1 MPPSVHVAKAMSG
14 SWLWCCFKIWEQLH
28 YRPISSHTPRFL
40 GETRKGRQSPGVPIR
55 WAHRAETQVDR
66 RLDQKSPKT
75 PGSKNRWRFWNPKSS
90 DVLLYFC
97 RTSRPDPSW
106 INISSPR
113 GPFGGYF
120 GRDWKWSSPVARGF
134 EVTSESASRT
144 AENDADGLLGHPKN
158 AKAGSLFCVKWP
170 LLHPAVLQPSFSPT
184 DGENGPLRWIFFV
197 VSWRDTP
204 LFSETTLHKSSE
216 TERHIPK
223 PEVIFRNYVGFRN
236 LFLLYW
242 EINTTGSTHTVQQLH
257 ITTWFRVYFGLSN
270 QTSNQ

>member
-1 MPPSVHVAKAMSG
+1 LKSKIFRCLVVFLPYFPPWS
-14 SWLWCCFKIWEQLH
+14 QLNQH
-28 YRPISSHTPRFL
+28 FIT
-40 GETRKGRQSPGVPIR
+40 TRSF
-55 WAHRAETQVDR
+55 R
-66 RLDQKSPKT
+66 RLLRPRLEVKFTSCKT
-75 PGSKNRWRFWNPKSS
+75 
-90 DVLLYFC
+90 
-97 RTSRPDPSW
+97 
-106 INISSPR
+106 
-113 GPFGGYF
+113 
-120 GRDWKWSSPVARGF
+120 GF